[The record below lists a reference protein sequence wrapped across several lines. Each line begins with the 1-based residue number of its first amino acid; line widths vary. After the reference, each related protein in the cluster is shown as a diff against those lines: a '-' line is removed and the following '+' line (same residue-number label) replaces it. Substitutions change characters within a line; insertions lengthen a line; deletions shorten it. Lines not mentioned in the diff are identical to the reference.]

1 MTTRAHRGRRC
12 CCRNTPSK
20 ERTEYTWLNLN
31 RRVRHQISVT
41 PERSGLC
48 LLRRFTIGSPR
59 TPCRTTEGL
68 NSVHTD
74 SARSP
79 RTANSL
85 AHVYPYGPTTIGKKP
100 MIRTVTQDRLQSS
113 LEIAKRSRAV
123 PAWFCPHGFMKRA
136 MTNGDSTEIESQHR
150 HLRQQKHQYR
160 DRVEDKLFKKV
171 CYS

>member
-1 MTTRAHRGRRC
+1 MLLQKHTPPTLFCRRLLILYSRLDERQRLVRRVVRKTVLRLPRIRYNRKMALHQQC
-12 CCRNTPSK
+12 ATQERPSK

-48 LLRRFTIGSPR
+48 LLRRFTTGSLRP
-59 TPCRTTEGL
+59 PCRTTEGL

-85 AHVYPYGPTTIGKKP
+85 AHVYPCGPTTMGK
-100 MIRTVTQDRLQSS
+100 IYDQDSNS
-113 LEIAKRSRAV
+113 RSIIVVFR
-123 PAWFCPHGFMKRA
+123 
-136 MTNGDSTEIESQHR
+136 DS
-150 HLRQQKHQYR
+150 
-160 DRVEDKLFKKV
+160 
-171 CYS
+171 